1 MISPNVDM
9 CYIES
14 GILANKLIEKRK
26 VHVAHESILL
36 PASGSVVVPVHLN
49 FVLQNAQGS
58 LVGEEPFVELWYN
71 TKYISS

>member
-1 MISPNVDM
+1 VISPNVDM

-14 GILANKLIEKRK
+14 GILANKLIKKRK
-26 VHVAHESILL
+26 VHVVYKSILL

-58 LVGEEPFVELWYN
+58 LVSEEPFVKL
-71 TKYISS
+71 